1 MRKRI
6 CAYYNYKGDVFIDEE
21 VIPELKKG
29 EIIELGKD
37 CENFKIGQKVACM

>member
-21 VIPELKKG
+21 VIPELKKRRNS
-29 EIIELGKD
+29 
-37 CENFKIGQKVACM
+37 C

>member
-6 CAYYNYKGDVFIDEE
+6 CVYYNYKGDVFIDEE

-29 EIIELGKD
+29 EILV
-37 CENFKIGQKVACM
+37 KVHASLISP